1 MDMRKL
7 EDGVQRM
14 KSREQREG
22 KQFVLSVS
30 HTGSLQKH
38 VEEEM
43 R

>member
-1 MDMRKL
+1 MDLRKL

-14 KSREQREG
+14 KSREQTEG

-30 HTGSLQKH
+30 HMGLLQKH
-38 VEEEM
+38 MEEEM